1 MANYLMEI
9 ASKFHQYY
17 AKHKV
22 ISDNKELSI
31 ARTILVDATRQILFN
46 GLNVLGLSAPN
57 KM

>member
-1 MANYLMEI
+1 MET

-22 ISDNKELSI
+22 VSDNKELSI
-31 ARTILVDATRQILFN
+31 ARTVLVDATRQILFN